1 MAVLQYLKHPFPI
14 HPCTRD
20 KVVCCR
26 SIKGGRH
33 WCVIRKVRANFWS
46 HLRGE
51 EEILFLQGLAM
62 QAKKFAGSKGKA
74 WDSRLISA
82 VLDCGKSYKEG
93 VGRIAH

>member
-1 MAVLQYLKHPFPI
+1 
-14 HPCTRD
+14 
-20 KVVCCR
+20 
-26 SIKGGRH
+26 
-33 WCVIRKVRANFWS
+33 
-46 HLRGE
+46 
-51 EEILFLQGLAM
+51 M